1 MKGSAPFHSFDQ
13 RVANSFVVILLSY
26 YWLYTVWDSE
36 SSRAITIVQLRC
48 SFSRCCP
55 FNSRVLTNTTV
66 VVVIMSIYGCI
77 PLCIKVLGSLLHY
90 GAGGDIYIYLSFTSG
105 RSVWC
110 KRAIA
115 GSLPKATV
123 ENIEPLAHQ
132 PTLDRCRFD
141 QSCILF
147 VGVFLP
153 IHKMNLAS
161 DSAHYAFATWFT
173 RRICTRVIT
182 DIQIHARHSNFGYK

>member
-147 VGVFLP
+147 VGVFFTYPQNESCIGFCTLCVCHV
-153 IHKMNLAS
+153 IYQTYMHAS
-161 DSAHYAFATWFT
+161 DHWYSNSCTSFQL
-173 RRICTRVIT
+173 RI
-182 DIQIHARHSNFGYK
+182 